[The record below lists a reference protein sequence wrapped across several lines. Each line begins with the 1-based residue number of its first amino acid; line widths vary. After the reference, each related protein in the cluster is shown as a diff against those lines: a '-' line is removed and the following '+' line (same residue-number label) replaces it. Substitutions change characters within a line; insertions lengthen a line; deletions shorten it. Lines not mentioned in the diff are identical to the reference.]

1 MKRFGLET
9 VPQSEID
16 RFWEHVNDHPEC
28 LNQKYVIRTLKKCGC
43 KVIPDPFNAKIIKPI
58 VAKIKNKKPFSVIRI
73 GDGEGNFL
81 AYGAYPDTINL
92 DKHVIAVWLQTRL
105 DLDDNVE
112 INEIWFV
119 MLRELMMVSV
129 LESDIIGCRNLSKT
143 TQDIRDVD
151 HLYQLGQ
158 EDYRDY
164 PRGSVGVFRSTDYIL
179 RLAASG
185 RLSGKIIGNAHLY
198 FSIVNHLDILFRH
211 VSDVLC
217 ITSRKEAVEKL
228 QEIFPQ
234 NKFTW
239 ISSGVLT
246 DTMGHTF
253 NQQNMTRF
261 EPSFIADFESNLP
274 DDLHGVLCLVGA
286 GCWAEI
292 YCTMIKRRG
301 GGAIDI
307 GSGFDL
313 LAGKITRPI
322 HRKLNLMSRDQ
333 GTSSPKG
340 FRIFPQ
346 KNGNNDEAG

>member
-9 VPQSEID
+9 VPQGEID
-16 RFWEHVNDHPEC
+16 RFWEYVNDHPEC

-43 KVIPDPFNAKIIKPI
+43 KVIPDPFSSKIVKYIA
-58 VAKIKNKKPFSVIRI
+58 AKIKTKKPFSVIRI
-73 GDGEGNFL
+73 GDAEGNLL
-81 AYGAYPDTINL
+81 AYGAYHGTINL
-92 DKHVIAVWLQTRL
+92 DKHVIAAYVQTRFE
-105 DLDDNVE
+105 LDDNAE
-112 INEIWFV
+112 ISEIWFV
-119 MLRELMMVSV
+119 ILRELMMVSV

-143 TQDIRDVD
+143 TQDIPDAD
-151 HLYQLGQ
+151 HLYQDGQ
-158 EDYRDY
+158 DNYHDY

-185 RLSGKIIGNAHLY
+185 RLSGKTIGNAHLY
-198 FSIVNHLDILFRH
+198 FSIVNHLDVLFRH

-228 QEIFPQ
+228 QGHFPQ
-234 NKFTW
+234 IKFTW
-239 ISSGVLT
+239 ISSGLLI
-246 DTMGHTF
+246 DPMRHRF
-253 NQQNMTRF
+253 HQQNMARF
-261 EPSFIADFESNLP
+261 EPSFIADIEANLP

-313 LAGKITRPI
+313 LAGEITRPI
-322 HRKLNLMSRDQ
+322 HRKLNLMGQ
-333 GTSSPKG
+333 GPGDALSERLSNISTRRKKWRWS
-340 FRIFPQ
+340 
-346 KNGNNDEAG
+346 

>member
-1 MKRFGLET
+1 MKQFGLET

-16 RFWEHVNDHPEC
+16 RFWEYVNDHPEC
-28 LNQKYVIRTLKKCGC
+28 LNQKYVIRALRKYGC
-43 KVIPDPFNAKIIKPI
+43 KVIPEPFSFKIIKPI
-58 VAKIKNKKPFSVIRI
+58 VTKLKMKKPFSVIRI

-81 AYGAYPDTINL
+81 AYGAYPGTINL

-143 TQDIRDVD
+143 TQDIRDAD
-151 HLYQLGQ
+151 HLYQVTQ
-158 EDYRDY
+158 EDY

-185 RLSGKIIGNAHLY
+185 RLSGKTIGNAHLY

-217 ITSRKEAVEKL
+217 ITSRKQAVEKL
-228 QEIFPQ
+228 QGLYPAK
-234 NKFTW
+234 KFTW
-239 ISSGVLT
+239 ISSGSLI
-246 DTMGHTF
+246 DSMRHRF
-253 NQQNMTRF
+253 HQQNMTRF
-261 EPSFIADFESNLP
+261 EPSFISDIESKLP

-313 LAGKITRPI
+313 LTGKITRPI
-322 HRKLNLMSRDQ
+322 HRELNLMGQGPRDVLSEKLSKLSAKRWKSRW
-333 GTSSPKG
+333 S
-340 FRIFPQ
+340 
-346 KNGNNDEAG
+346 